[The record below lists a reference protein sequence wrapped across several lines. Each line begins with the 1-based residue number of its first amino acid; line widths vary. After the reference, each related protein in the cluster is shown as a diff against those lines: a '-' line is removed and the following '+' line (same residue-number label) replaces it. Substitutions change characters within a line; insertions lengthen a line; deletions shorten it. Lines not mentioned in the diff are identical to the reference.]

1 MARELF
7 NSKDHRGED
16 LVFLFIGAGKAIMWD
31 DLIEE
36 TEPVALSQGIGDNSD
51 LYASYC
57 SCLDRF

>member
-16 LVFLFIGAGKAIMWD
+16 LVFLFIGARKSNNVGRPDRRDGASGS
-31 DLIEE
+31 
-36 TEPVALSQGIGDNSD
+36 VGIGDNSD
-51 LYASYC
+51 LYASDC